1 VSNPNDPEQ
10 NSPNDSSDREATG
23 DPGPPDTTT
32 SEGGAAGES
41 LSAGQQAD
49 DPPVDDPHATVL
61 MSTREMPKLD
71 GNWPADPDDP
81 LVGSLLRNKWRVLG
95 RIGSGSFGTVY
106 KVEDVN
112 GEWIEALKI
121 LSVDRLRGPD
131 AENVRKRFLREAQIM
146 KRLGSLSPHIVGLST
161 YEDDIEAGLIYFLM
175 EHVEGR
181 ILSEVLLQDGPLG
194 VERTIRIGLQVCDA
208 LIAAHESE
216 EAVVHRDLKLENL
229 MLTTDREGRESI
241 KVLDFGIAKIAEQ
254 EQDSRLTGG
263 GTLGTPGYAAPEQL
277 RAGPVDGRTDLFA
290 FGVILYSLVTGRNP
304 WLGHLAYQPTNQ
316 TYELMAASDRA
327 EVIPISQTGVEVPP
341 RMVAIIMKLLQREPA
356 ARFQSARELRDAL
369 LTLGGG
375 QLTTGGLHL
384 TRESSSSGGS
394 SSEPGRRLAAV
405 WFADLV
411 GYSTLSSQDE
421 EAALALLDTF
431 HKTARRVIEGGGGR
445 IVQFIGDAAFAE
457 FSSTQRAVGTA
468 KDFLE
473 AFAEDT
479 AGYPFVTQ
487 LRIGVHVGDV
497 LMAPDGD
504 LFGDGVN
511 IAARIQNEAEPG
523 QILVSQD
530 VWRQLRQRRDFGF
543 IPIGERT
550 LKGIGSPVSLFA
562 VAEAGA
568 VDTTGELGGGLRA
581 DTTTGLPTYPGTTST
596 RSGGKRSLKVAAA
609 ILLLAAVG
617 GGGYFAINLGA
628 GDGDPTARG
637 SPSTDGSP
645 VVSRA
650 DDSAEPTPGTE
661 VVADVDPGR
670 SGGAA
675 PSGADPGATGSMSTD
690 PDPTAADPTS
700 ADPRPT
706 DGPAVGGRAGD
717 ASASD
722 PPPTPPVSAVDPY
735 RSRYEQLAETVS
747 IVRRDAREGAHAG
760 ALGKLDDAEARW
772 ILATTAARE
781 ARYQGGFEHLQ
792 AAFGLFGEVVG
803 DSDYLNRV
811 DVARAAID
819 AALPG
824 AQDSLVL
831 EAAGFEAEADQAIA
845 DGRYPEGLHLL
856 AQAAAAL
863 AETTRAPDEAAPATI
878 VPHDVAAGV
887 LGRLEAAIEAK
898 DLERVGQVWTS
909 MSDEQAEGFTQS
921 FRSFRQ
927 FEVDFAVQG
936 AAQNGD
942 RIVVSV
948 TTTYHINGDDSSLAQ
963 TFEMAERGGRWV
975 IVEDRVAPGR

>member
-1 VSNPNDPEQ
+1 
-10 NSPNDSSDREATG
+10 
-23 DPGPPDTTT
+23 
-32 SEGGAAGES
+32 
-41 LSAGQQAD
+41 
-49 DPPVDDPHATVL
+49 
-61 MSTREMPKLD
+61 
-71 GNWPADPDDP
+71 
-81 LVGSLLRNKWRVLG
+81 
-95 RIGSGSFGTVY
+95 
-106 KVEDVN
+106 
-112 GEWIEALKI
+112 
-121 LSVDRLRGPD
+121 
-131 AENVRKRFLREAQIM
+131 
-146 KRLGSLSPHIVGLST
+146 
-161 YEDDIEAGLIYFLM
+161 
-175 EHVEGR
+175 
-181 ILSEVLLQDGPLG
+181 
-194 VERTIRIGLQVCDA
+194 
-208 LIAAHESE
+208 
-216 EAVVHRDLKLENL
+216 
-229 MLTTDREGRESI
+229 
-241 KVLDFGIAKIAEQ
+241 
-254 EQDSRLTGG
+254 
-263 GTLGTPGYAAPEQL
+263 
-277 RAGPVDGRTDLFA
+277 
-290 FGVILYSLVTGRNP
+290 
-304 WLGHLAYQPTNQ
+304 
-316 TYELMAASDRA
+316 
-327 EVIPISQTGVEVPP
+327 
-341 RMVAIIMKLLQREPA
+341 
-356 ARFQSARELRDAL
+356 
-369 LTLGGG
+369 
-375 QLTTGGLHL
+375 
-384 TRESSSSGGS
+384 
-394 SSEPGRRLAAV
+394 
-405 WFADLV
+405 
-411 GYSTLSSQDE
+411 
-421 EAALALLDTF
+421 
-431 HKTARRVIEGGGGR
+431 VIEGGGGR

-543 IPIGERT
+543 VPIGERT

-568 VDTTGELGGGLRA
+568 VDTTGELGGGFRA

-596 RSGGKRSLKVAAA
+596 RSGGKRGLKVAAA

-628 GDGDPTARG
+628 GDRDPTARG
-637 SPSTDGSP
+637 SPSTEGSP
-645 VVSRA
+645 VASRA
-650 DDSAEPTPGTE
+650 DGSAEPPPGAD
-661 VVADVDPGR
+661 VVADMDMGR

-675 PSGADPGATGSMSTD
+675 ASGADPGASDLTSTD

-700 ADPRPT
+700 TDPRPT
-706 DGPAVGGRAGD
+706 GEPAVGGRAGD

-747 IVRRDAREGAHAG
+747 MARRDAREGAHAG
-760 ALGKLDDAEARW
+760 ARGKLDDAEARW
-772 ILATTAARE
+772 ILATAAARE

-792 AAFGLFGEVVG
+792 AAFGLFGEVVS

-819 AALPG
+819 AARPG
-824 AQDSLVL
+824 AGDSRLVL
-831 EAAGFEAEADQAIA
+831 EAAAFEAEADRAIA
-845 DGRYPEGLHLL
+845 DGRYSEGLRLL
-856 AQAAAAL
+856 GQAEAAL
-863 AETTRAPDEAAPATI
+863 AEATRAPDEAAPATI
-878 VPHDVAAGV
+878 VPHDVAADV

-909 MSDEQAEGFTQS
+909 MSDEQAQGFTQS

-927 FEVDFAVQG
+927 FEVDFAVQS
-936 AAQNGD
+936 AAPDGD

-963 TFEMAERGGRWV
+963 TFEMAERGGSWV
-975 IVEDRVAPGR
+975 IVEDRVTPGR

>member
-1 VSNPNDPEQ
+1 
-10 NSPNDSSDREATG
+10 
-23 DPGPPDTTT
+23 
-32 SEGGAAGES
+32 
-41 LSAGQQAD
+41 
-49 DPPVDDPHATVL
+49 
-61 MSTREMPKLD
+61 
-71 GNWPADPDDP
+71 
-81 LVGSLLRNKWRVLG
+81 
-95 RIGSGSFGTVY
+95 
-106 KVEDVN
+106 
-112 GEWIEALKI
+112 
-121 LSVDRLRGPD
+121 
-131 AENVRKRFLREAQIM
+131 
-146 KRLGSLSPHIVGLST
+146 
-161 YEDDIEAGLIYFLM
+161 
-175 EHVEGR
+175 
-181 ILSEVLLQDGPLG
+181 
-194 VERTIRIGLQVCDA
+194 
-208 LIAAHESE
+208 
-216 EAVVHRDLKLENL
+216 
-229 MLTTDREGRESI
+229 
-241 KVLDFGIAKIAEQ
+241 
-254 EQDSRLTGG
+254 
-263 GTLGTPGYAAPEQL
+263 
-277 RAGPVDGRTDLFA
+277 
-290 FGVILYSLVTGRNP
+290 
-304 WLGHLAYQPTNQ
+304 
-316 TYELMAASDRA
+316 MAASDRA

-375 QLTTGGLHL
+375 QLTTGGLHF
-384 TRESSSSGGS
+384 TRESSPSGGS

-543 IPIGERT
+543 VPIGERT

-596 RSGGKRSLKVAAA
+596 RGGGKRSLKVAAA
-609 ILLLAAVG
+609 VLLLAAVG
-617 GGGYFAINLGA
+617 GGGYFAINLGG

-645 VVSRA
+645 VASRA
-650 DDSAEPTPGTE
+650 DGSAEPPPGAD

-675 PSGADPGATGSMSTD
+675 PSGADPGASDPTSTD

-700 ADPRPT
+700 TDPQPT
-706 DGPAVGGRAGD
+706 VEPAVGGRAGD

-722 PPPTPPVSAVDPY
+722 PPPGPPVSAVDPY

-747 IVRRDAREGAHAG
+747 IARRDAREGAHGG
-760 ALGKLDDAEARW
+760 ALGKLNEAEASW

-781 ARYQGGFEHLQ
+781 ARYQEGFQHLQ
-792 AAFGLFGEVVG
+792 AAFGLFGEVVS

-811 DVARAAID
+811 DVARADID
-819 AALPG
+819 AARPG
-824 AQDSLVL
+824 AEDSRLVL
-831 EAAGFEAEADQAIA
+831 EAADFEAEADRAIA
-845 DGRYPEGLHLL
+845 DGRYPEGLRLL
-856 AQAAAAL
+856 GQAAAAL
-863 AETTRAPDEAAPATI
+863 AEATRAQDDEAAPATI
-878 VPHDVAAGV
+878 VPRDVAADV
-887 LGRLEAAIEAK
+887 LGRLEAAIESK
-898 DLERVGQVWTS
+898 DLGLVRQVWTS
-909 MSDEQAEGFTQS
+909 MSDEQAQGFTQS

-927 FEVDFAVQG
+927 FEVDFAVQS
-936 AAQNGD
+936 AAPDGD

-963 TFEMAERGGRWV
+963 TFEVAERGGVWV
-975 IVEDRVAPGR
+975 IVEDSVTPGR